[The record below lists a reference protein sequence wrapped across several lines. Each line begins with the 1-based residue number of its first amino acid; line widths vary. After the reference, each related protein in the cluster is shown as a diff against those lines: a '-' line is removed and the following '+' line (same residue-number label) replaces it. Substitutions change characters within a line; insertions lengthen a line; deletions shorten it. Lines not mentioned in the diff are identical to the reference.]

1 MDISDMMMSGN
12 ASAQP
17 EVDKNTA
24 PPHQLDVDDSPP
36 EVDEA
41 FDTAAQEMSAVER
54 IRAYRANKLEMP
66 TIGQTNTEPH
76 DSAEQAQEYIGVD
89 HDVVDNAAPN
99 DSVVDSGSGLIS
111 DGPSG
116 APSAKGWNG
125 LRVDRRKALMI
136 GIPILA
142 VVAAGIA
149 IPGKAEKDNGDD
161 SVSNIVSQSASD
173 SSPAES
179 TTAVAP
185 VDVIADDV
193 IQPAKVEAAEYPI
206 SLTPPMDAF
215 TPGGGKA
222 WVCAGL
228 DGTVLTITLPTLT
241 AVSEIKVLPGFEG
254 RDKDGSDQWAKH
266 RIVTSAMFYL
276 DYGDPIP
283 AGPDGQGFVN
293 KKEQQS
299 TPMHGAMTKTIRMVI
314 LGTESVAPEA
324 PATGEG
330 QPKPGI
336 FGDLGKLGL
345 DPAQPTP
352 ASTDNRPATF
362 AIGGIEIVGHPAR

>member
-1 MDISDMMMSGN
+1 MDISDMMMSGE
-12 ASAQP
+12 APAQP
-17 EVDKNTA
+17 EIDENSA
-24 PPHQLDVDDSPP
+24 PPHLLDADDSIP
-36 EVDEA
+36 EADEPI
-41 FDTAAQEMSAVER
+41 DNGAQEMSAVQR

-66 TIGQTNTEPH
+66 AIGQVASEPETAADEVEDFGDDSD
-76 DSAEQAQEYIGVD
+76 DSARGDEMPA
-89 HDVVDNAAPN
+89 DNGGS
-99 DSVVDSGSGLIS
+99 DSADSAVA
-111 DGPSG
+111 G
-116 APSAKGWNG
+116 AGSAKGWSALSAN
-125 LRVDRRKALMI
+125 RRKALMI
-136 GIPILA
+136 GIPLA
-142 VVAAGIA
+142 VVVVAGVIL
-149 IPGKAEKDNGDD
+149 PSKGEKEKSDD
-161 SVSNIVSQSASD
+161 SVSNIVSQSAAD

-179 TTAVAP
+179 TTPAP
-185 VDVIADDV
+185 AADVTADSV

-206 SLTPPMDAF
+206 SLTPPTDAF

-241 AVSEIKVLPGFEG
+241 AVSEINVLPGFEG

-283 AGPDGQGFVN
+283 AGPDGQGYTN
-293 KKEQQS
+293 KKERQT
-299 TPMHGAMTKTIRMVI
+299 TPMHSAMTKTIRMVI

-336 FGDLGKLGL
+336 FGDLGNLGL
-345 DPAQPTP
+345 DQAPSTPT
-352 ASTDNRPATF
+352 STDNRPATF

>member
-1 MDISDMMMSGN
+1 MDISDMMMSGD
-12 ASAQP
+12 AAAQP
-17 EVDKNTA
+17 EIDKNAA
-24 PPHQLDVDDSPP
+24 PPHLLDDDDSTPY
-36 EVDEA
+36 VGDQI
-41 FDTAAQEMSAVER
+41 DTAAPEMSAVER

-66 TIGQTNTEPH
+66 TIGQANTEPQ
-76 DSAEQAQEYIGVD
+76 DSVEPSQEYTD
-89 HDVVDNAAPN
+89 EDQDVVDTEMSD
-99 DSVVDSGSGLIS
+99 DSVDAQVDQV
-111 DGPSG
+111 DA
-116 APSAKGWNG
+116 APSAAHSSKGWSALSPG
-125 LRVDRRKALMI
+125 RRKALMI
-136 GIPILA
+136 GIPIL
-142 VVAAGIA
+142 VVVVAGIA
-149 IPGKAEKDNGDD
+149 IPGKGAKDKGDD
-161 SVSNIVSQSASD
+161 AVSNIVSQSAAD
-173 SSPAES
+173 SSPAQS
-179 TTAVAP
+179 TTATAP
-185 VDVIADDV
+185 ADVIADEV
-193 IQPAKVEAAEYPI
+193 IPPAKVEAAEYPI

-228 DGTVLTITLPTLT
+228 DGTVLTITLPSLT
-241 AVSEIKVLPGFEG
+241 AVSEINVLPGFEG

-299 TPMHGAMTKTIRMVI
+299 TPIHGAMTKTIRMVI

-345 DPAQPTP
+345 DPAQPAP

-362 AIGGIEIVGHPAR
+362 AIGSIEIVGHPAR

>member
-76 DSAEQAQEYIGVD
+76 DSAEQAQEYIDVD
-89 HDVVDNAAPN
+89 HDVVDNEATG
-99 DSVVDSGSGLIS
+99 DSVDAPVDQI
-111 DGPSG
+111 DA
-116 APSAKGWNG
+116 APSAAPPSKGWSALSPG
-125 LRVDRRKALMI
+125 RRKALMI

-142 VVAAGIA
+142 VVVAGIA
-149 IPGKAEKDNGDD
+149 IPGMGAKDKGDD
-161 SVSNIVSQSASD
+161 AVSNIVSQSASD

-179 TTAVAP
+179 TTPVAP

-215 TPGGGKA
+215 TPGDGKA
-222 WVCAGL
+222 WICAGL

-362 AIGGIEIVGHPAR
+362 AIGSIEIVGHPAR